1 MDKSTKLLLCSVGSG
16 VLINLL
22 LPHLALPMAT
32 EDEISPP
39 EGAAALDFKG
49 QIMHMLVHHGQV
61 PVTSSVIV
69 ALVVCLSVLAGKELC
84 KLMD

>member
-1 MDKSTKLLLCSVGSG
+1 MDKSDKMLLCSVGAG

-22 LPHLALPMAT
+22 LPHLAMSMAT
-32 EDEISPP
+32 EEEMNPP

-61 PVTSSVIV
+61 PVTSSLVV
-69 ALVVCLSVLAGKELC
+69 ALVVCLSVLAGRELC